1 MDDLAHALKN
11 LPLQIETLLTRC
23 WQTFN
28 RLDIDPGIFYSLGAG
43 IFLGVC
49 ALIYLCFNPGDPH
62 SGWDITTD
70 EDRFYALKKEIEM
83 ETSEERELRLA
94 KEGKNNKLTVEEE
107 LKEMK
112 KETLRQ
118 RKSMSVKKNVV
129 ATGPTEDEVA
139 YLEDEERRA
148 AIDNSTLMEDEKPTK
163 DAETLRAEEI
173 AKSFEGLTDVEIE
186 AKLEVQALKKQ
197 FGDISKLRKL
207 IKGKKYADA
216 KQSKGCLYWTVRLVN
231 YAIPIGLLIAAVYAL
246 NIQKSRKLTPTGS
259 DTHGSTRQNKTW
271 SYKQWITHSITTFLH
286 TIFVTN
292 CQLFPFWLIDTKC
305 IEHCAKFFTIFSTIN
320 ILCAGT

>member
-23 WQTFN
+23 WHRFN
-28 RLDIDPGIFYSLGAG
+28 TLDIDPGIFYSLGAG

-49 ALIYLCFNPGDPH
+49 VLIYLSFNPGDPH

-83 ETSEERELRLA
+83 ETSEERESRLA
-94 KEGKNNKLTVEEE
+94 KEGKNKKLTVEEE

-118 RKSMSVKKNVV
+118 RKSKSVKKNVV
-129 ATGPTEDEVA
+129 VTGATAEALRE
-139 YLEDEERRA
+139 
-148 AIDNSTLMEDEKPTK
+148 IDNSALMEDEKPPK

-186 AKLEVQALKKQ
+186 AKMEVQALKKQ
-197 FGDISKLRKL
+197 FGDLNKLRKM
-207 IKGKKYADA
+207 IKGKKYSDA

-246 NIQKSRKLTPTGS
+246 NKDYNIDVLQHLAIFFPKEAGIFQRMAGKEADFGV
-259 DTHGSTRQNKTW
+259 KT
-271 SYKQWITHSITTFLH
+271 K
-286 TIFVTN
+286 
-292 CQLFPFWLIDTKC
+292 
-305 IEHCAKFFTIFSTIN
+305 
-320 ILCAGT
+320 